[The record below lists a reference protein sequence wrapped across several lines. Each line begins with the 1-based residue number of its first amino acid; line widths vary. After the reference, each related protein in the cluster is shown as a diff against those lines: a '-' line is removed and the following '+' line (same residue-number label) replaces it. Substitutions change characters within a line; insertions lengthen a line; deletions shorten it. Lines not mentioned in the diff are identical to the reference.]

1 MIRLILP
8 YPPSVN
14 RLWRASKTGRVYNSP
29 KYKEWRVQ
37 AMWAIKE
44 QCRTLRVTGMYK
56 MTLLAVRPD
65 RSKRDIGNLEKA
77 VSDVLTAAKIVED
90 DSLCGWIDMRWVEKG
105 PECLIIVEPM
115 DEELYGKAQQF

>member
-14 RLWRASKTGRVYNSP
+14 RLWRATKTGRVYSSP
-29 KYKEWRVQ
+29 KYKEWRGH
-37 AMWAIKE
+37 ALWAIKE

-65 RSKRDIGNLEKA
+65 RRKRDIGNLEKA
-77 VSDVLTAAKIVED
+77 VSDVLTAAQVVED

-115 DEELYGKAQQF
+115 GEELYGKAQQF